1 MLSVFKATKP
11 FILKNIHHY
20 SEFEDLKLF
29 DIDVNDK
36 RCSRFY
42 EK

>member
-1 MLSVFKATKP
+1 MLSVYKATKL
-11 FILKNIHHY
+11 FIMKNIHHY

-36 RCSRFY
+36 RCSHFY